1 MNKRQEEILKSQL
14 KREKQIIWDLKQAYK
29 KALKDIDAKIAALL
43 ARKDIENLQS
53 IIYQVQYQNALKDQI
68 NAFLDLL
75 HNENFERI
83 SDYLLKCYENGW
95 IGTLYDLQGQGIPL
109 MFRIDQEQVI
119 KAVETN
125 SKLSKKLYDSL
136 GLDIEALKKSVR
148 EELSRGISQS
158 FSYAEIARNLKNAAN
173 ISYNNAVRIARTEG
187 HRINQEATYNCQME
201 AKKRGCE
208 IVKVWDSTLD
218 KRTRRTHQELDGQTV
233 EVDKPFVINGHKA
246 MYPSGFGVASLDIN
260 CRCCSLQI
268 AKWALSDEEF
278 TKYDGDEKELRHFNT
293 IAEYDKFKAE
303 FWKWEEEFKK

>member
-1 MNKRQEEILKSQL
+1 MNKRQETILKL
-14 KREKQIIWDLKQAYK
+14 RLIREKQIIRDLKKAYQ
-29 KALKDIDAKIAALL
+29 KALDDINAKIAALL
-43 ARKDIENLQS
+43 ARTDVENLQS
-53 IIYQVQYQNALKDQI
+53 IIYQVQYQKALKDHI
-68 NAFLDLL
+68 NAVLDIL
-75 HNENFERI
+75 HDQNFGRI
-83 SDYLLKCYENGW
+83 SDYLIGCYKEGW
-95 IGTLYDLQGQGIPL
+95 TGTLYDLQGQGIPL
-109 MFRIDQEQVI
+109 LFGIDQEQVVQ
-119 KAVETN
+119 AVETH

-136 GLDIEALKKSVR
+136 GIDINVLKKTVR
-148 EELSRGISQS
+148 EELSRGIAQS

-187 HRINQEATYNCQME
+187 HRITEEATFNCQME

-218 KRTRRTHQELDGQTV
+218 KRTRHTHQELDGQTV
-233 EVDKPFVINGHKA
+233 EVDEPFVINGHKA

-303 FWKWEEEFKK
+303 FWKWEEEVKK